1 MTRTFPWRRW
11 LFTLGMVLGGAIF
24 VWQTVGA
31 LQAFRSQAFSLVRPE
46 LIVAAVGCILVV
58 TLLQIGAWR
67 AIMHDL
73 GVPLSWSA
81 GIRGYMLPFVAR
93 YIPGMVW
100 GYLSRTHWLATRH
113 KTPPQ
118 VANLG
123 AILEVVGLLLSA
135 AIVSAVGGVMIQ
147 APVIIWLS
155 VVFALV
161 LTLGIALIG
170 GVVNRFGWLRRLAT
184 RLRADTWLRELT
196 LRRVAVALPWQ
207 VAMWCGHGVAI
218 WCLIGSIAPWE
229 VGTLAVSVAAFA
241 LAWSGGFLVVV
252 LPSGLGLREFGLT
265 YVLVRFAGLAQSVA
279 TGVAVMSRAGVLL
292 GELAFVLVALG
303 LDRLDPSDRRIA
315 LRDEDV

>member
-1 MTRTFPWRRW
+1 MIRTLPWRRW
-11 LFTLGMVLGGAIF
+11 LFTLGMILGGAIF

-46 LIVAAVGCILVV
+46 LIVVAVGCILIV

-113 KTPPQ
+113 RTPPRI
-118 VANLG
+118 ANLG
-123 AILEVVGLLLSA
+123 AVLEVIGLLLSA
-135 AIVSAVGGVMIQ
+135 ALVSAVGGVIAQ
-147 APVIIWLS
+147 ALLITEISLAFALVVTLG
-155 VVFALV
+155 VVFA
-161 LTLGIALIG
+161 G
-170 GVVNRFGWLRRLAT
+170 GVTQRFGWLRRLAA
-184 RLRADTWLRELT
+184 RLRAEEWLRELT

-207 VAMWCGHGVAI
+207 AAMWCGHGVAI
-218 WCLIGSIAPWE
+218 WCLIGAIAPWD
-229 VGTLAVSVAAFA
+229 VRVLAMSVAAFA

-265 YVLVRFAGLAQSVA
+265 YVLARFAGLAQSVA
-279 TGVAVMSRAGVLL
+279 TGVAVMSRAGVLI

-303 LDRLDPSDRRIA
+303 LDRLDPSARHA
-315 LRDEDV
+315 PLGDEDV